1 MSTISNYYKGSI
13 SLSPNSLSTIC
24 KGILKPNG
32 STIPDISNNYFKQ
45 LGLPIVTATFA
56 GVNGITEKPNNLGYI
71 YNTTDISQYCIA
83 PYVESTGTTFT
94 SIPTWCKNIRAILIG
109 AGGNG
114 ATGQLGSVQQQQNV
128 VAHHHVLHWIR
139 NYNYRRGYG
148 DWSNIGDSHTVI
160 ATTYNTHEGEKKHQ
174 NAIYGDS
181 DHDTQHSRDTQHI
194 DQTLNS
200 KQAAGS
206 SGGGGGGGGFVY
218 LNNIQVE
225 GKTISIAGGGLLQ
238 DTTLTVQ
245 TTKYT
250 AAKGLNAPGITA
262 GTGGAVTGTAT
273 ASGAGN
279 AGSASTGGTSGF
291 YSYLNTFQYGNGG
304 NGGAGG
310 VSGTNPDPSDGIPG
324 QAGYYRIYFLTD

>member
-1 MSTISNYYKGSI
+1 MSNYYKGSI

-24 KGILKPNG
+24 KGILTPNG

-83 PYVESTGTTFT
+83 PYVESTVTTFT
-94 SIPTWCKNIRAILIG
+94 SIPSWCKNIRAILIG
-109 AGGNG
+109 AGGDG
-114 ATGQLGSVQQQQNV
+114 GTGQLGSVQQQQDV
-128 VAHHHVLHWIR
+128 VAHNHVLHWIR
-139 NYNYRRGYG
+139 NYNYRQGIF
-148 DWSNIGDSHTVI
+148 DNWKNEGDSHI
-160 ATTYNTHEGEKKHQ
+160 AIAKTTQIHDGAHQ
-174 NAIYGDS
+174 INNVNGGNS
-181 DHDTQHSRDTQHI
+181 DHDSQHSKHTEHT

-200 KQAAGS
+200 NQAAGAA
-206 SGGGGGGGGFVY
+206 GGGGGGGGFVY

-225 GKTISIAGGGLLQ
+225 GKTISIVGGGLLQ

-273 ASGAGN
+273 ASVAGN

-291 YSYLNTFQYGNGG
+291 YSYLNTFSYGNGG

-310 VSGTNPDPSDGIPG
+310 VSGTNPNPSDGIPG